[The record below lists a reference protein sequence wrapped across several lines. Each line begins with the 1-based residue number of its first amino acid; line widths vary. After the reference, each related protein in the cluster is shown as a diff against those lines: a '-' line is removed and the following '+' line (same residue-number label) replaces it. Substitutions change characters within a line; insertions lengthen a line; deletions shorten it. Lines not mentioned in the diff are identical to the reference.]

1 MVIVTYSQT
10 NNELMSHEPTILIFS
25 SRMLNTLIAWLVST
39 VGSLGYPGIVIL
51 MALESSFFP
60 FPSEVVM
67 IPAGYLA
74 YNGEMNIVLVIVFGI
89 LGSIFGALFNYYL
102 AVKLGRPAL
111 HKWGKWLFLPEHRF
125 MQVELF
131 FKSHGEISTFIGRLI
146 PGIRQ
151 YISFPAG
158 LSRMNL
164 THFVFWTA
172 VGAGIWMTALALI
185 GYFVGGNEEL
195 VTQWSK
201 TATFW
206 LLGGCFVVVLG
217 YWKFRKK

>member
-1 MVIVTYSQT
+1 VLHS
-10 NNELMSHEPTILIFS
+10 
-25 SRMLNTLIAWLVST
+25 LIAWLVEV
-39 VGSLGYPGIVIL
+39 VGTLGYPGIIIL

-89 LGSIFGALFNYYL
+89 LGSILGALFNYYL
-102 AVKLGRPAL
+102 AIKLGRPAL

-125 MQVELF
+125 LQVELF

-164 THFVFWTA
+164 THFIFWTSA
-172 VGAGIWMTALALI
+172 GAGIWMTILALI

-195 VTQWSK
+195 VTEWSK

-206 LLGGCFVVVLG
+206 IIIICVGIVGI
-217 YWKFRKK
+217 YWKLKKK

>member
-1 MVIVTYSQT
+1 
-10 NNELMSHEPTILIFS
+10 
-25 SRMLNTLIAWLVST
+25 
-39 VGSLGYPGIVIL
+39 
-51 MALESSFFP
+51 
-60 FPSEVVM
+60 M

-89 LGSIFGALFNYYL
+89 LGSILGALFNYYL
-102 AVKLGRPAL
+102 AIKLGRPAL

-125 MQVELF
+125 LQVELF

-164 THFVFWTA
+164 THFIFWTSA
-172 VGAGIWMTALALI
+172 GAGIWMTILALI

-195 VTQWSK
+195 VTEWSK

-206 LLGGCFVVVLG
+206 IIIICVGIVGI
-217 YWKFRKK
+217 YWKLKKK

>member
-1 MVIVTYSQT
+1 
-10 NNELMSHEPTILIFS
+10 
-25 SRMLNTLIAWLVST
+25 MLNTLIAWLVEV
-39 VGSLGYPGIVIL
+39 VGTLGYPGIIIL

-89 LGSIFGALFNYYL
+89 LGSILGALFNYYL
-102 AVKLGRPAL
+102 AIKLGRPAL

-125 MQVELF
+125 LQVELF

-164 THFVFWTA
+164 THFIFWTSA
-172 VGAGIWMTALALI
+172 GAGIWMTILALI

-195 VTQWSK
+195 VTEWSK

-206 LLGGCFVVVLG
+206 IIIICVGIVGI
-217 YWKFRKK
+217 YWKLKKK

>member
-1 MVIVTYSQT
+1 VSYI
-10 NNELMSHEPTILIFS
+10 LFAIFPPTQVLHS
-25 SRMLNTLIAWLVST
+25 LIAWLVEV
-39 VGSLGYPGIVIL
+39 VGTLGYPGIIIL

-89 LGSIFGALFNYYL
+89 LGSILGALFNYYL
-102 AVKLGRPAL
+102 AIKLGRPAL

-125 MQVELF
+125 LQVELF

-164 THFVFWTA
+164 THFIFWTSA
-172 VGAGIWMTALALI
+172 GAGIWMTILALI

-195 VTQWSK
+195 VTEWSK

-206 LLGGCFVVVLG
+206 IIIICVGIVGI
-217 YWKFRKK
+217 YWKLKKK